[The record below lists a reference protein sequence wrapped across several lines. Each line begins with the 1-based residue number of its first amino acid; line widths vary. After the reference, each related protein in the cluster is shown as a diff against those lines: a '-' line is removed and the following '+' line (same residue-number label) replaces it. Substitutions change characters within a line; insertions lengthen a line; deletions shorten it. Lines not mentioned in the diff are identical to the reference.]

1 LAVKCTSILEEH
13 LPNSE
18 NYIHFFYQLLIYFTP
33 ALEHNQQKHTT
44 WLLYNQHSQYTCVNL
59 GFTQTESQLIHIKA
73 TNVIQLLTVQV
84 MDISFK
90 TFYLM
95 HFYKIKENITVFI

>member
-1 LAVKCTSILEEH
+1 M
-13 LPNSE
+13 
-18 NYIHFFYQLLIYFTP
+18 
-33 ALEHNQQKHTT
+33 
-44 WLLYNQHSQYTCVNL
+44 CVNL
-59 GFTQTESQLIHIKA
+59 GFSEIESQLIHIKS

-95 HFYKIKENITVFI
+95 YFYKIKENITVFI